1 MNCFTYSFYSVKCT
15 KIKFLV
21 SLEISCFI
29 DHDISIRMEPS
40 APPSY
45 NDAAHYHN
53 RLGVTVSL
61 QPTGYVEQSDVVSSI
76 TPGGL
81 RLDKAKKIG
90 NRLVID
96 FEKHACC
103 PFTTTGLDPDCK
115 NYVPEELRI
124 KGITQGLWVEWCEE
138 LMKVQK
144 KSPSISG
151 CLCVFCFPG
160 LFVQGILCAV
170 FCPTSGDHCL
180 KCLPCFYGDWHAGL
194 GKWQRKVN
202 EVLNKKDMH
211 AKLKTY
217 KPHNK

>member
-1 MNCFTYSFYSVKCT
+1 MDDSE
-15 KIKFLV
+15 L
-21 SLEISCFI
+21 
-29 DHDISIRMEPS
+29 P
-40 APPSY
+40 APPPY
-45 NDAAHYHN
+45 EVVTNIQYHN
-53 RLGVTVSL
+53 PDPNIQYHNPGVTIK
-61 QPTGYVEQSDVVSSI
+61 QPFGYTGQGESSAVVSSV
-76 TPGGL
+76 TAGGF

-96 FEKHACC
+96 FEKTSCC
-103 PFTTTGLDPDCK
+103 PWETTGLDPDCK

-160 LFVQGILCAV
+160 LFVQCILCAV

-194 GKWQRKVN
+194 SKWQRKVN